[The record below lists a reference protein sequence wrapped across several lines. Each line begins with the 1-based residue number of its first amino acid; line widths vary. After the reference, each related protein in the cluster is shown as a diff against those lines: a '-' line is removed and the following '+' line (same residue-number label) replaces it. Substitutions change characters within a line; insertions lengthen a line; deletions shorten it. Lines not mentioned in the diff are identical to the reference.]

1 MSRSELKSWAKAKI
15 KGRIWNLLIPII
27 IASIFSSITLGAS
40 FEVVDGKL
48 NITPGAN
55 IGILFTF
62 VQVGL
67 AYIMIRFVNDK
78 DYELK
83 DLFRFASDFA
93 RDFLVALLQSVFTF
107 LWSLLL
113 VVPGIIKA
121 YAYSMVNVILADE
134 KYEDLGFREVLKKS
148 EDMMMGHKMD
158 YFVLQLSFIGW
169 HLLAIFTLGLLE
181 IWIMPYYNTA
191 SYKFLNDVKVEYEK
205 ANKA

>member
-15 KGRIWNLLIPII
+15 KGHIWNLLIPII
-27 IASIFSSITLGAS
+27 IASIFSSITLGVS
-40 FEVVDGKL
+40 VKVVDGNL
-48 NITPGAN
+48 SITPGTN

-83 DLFRFASDFA
+83 DLFHFASDFA
-93 RDFLVALLQSVFTF
+93 RDFLVAFLQTIFIV
-107 LWSLLL
+107 LWSLLFL
-113 VVPGIIKA
+113 IPGIIKA
-121 YAYSMVNVILADE
+121 YAYSMVNIILADE

-158 YFVLQLSFIGW
+158 FFLLQLSFIGW

-181 IWIMPYYNTA
+181 IWIAPYYNTA
-191 SYKFLNDVKVEYEK
+191 CYKFLNDIKVEYEK